1 MDQKNLAVLLGRV
14 KLHELRAVMSTIP
27 YSLYIA
33 FALVEQLFS
42 LINNPNLVNIVHSKY
57 VNYMNV
63 KLSFNKTQ
71 NPSKKLAI

>member
-1 MDQKNLAVLLGRV
+1 
-14 KLHELRAVMSTIP
+14 MSNIP

-42 LINNPNLVNIVHSKY
+42 LINNLNLVNIAYSKCIL
-57 VNYMNV
+57 NYMYV